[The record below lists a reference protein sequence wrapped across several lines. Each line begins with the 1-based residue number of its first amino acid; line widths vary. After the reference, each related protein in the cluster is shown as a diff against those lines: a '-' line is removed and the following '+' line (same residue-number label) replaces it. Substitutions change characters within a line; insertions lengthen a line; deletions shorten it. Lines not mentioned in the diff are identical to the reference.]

1 MALFAD
7 ARGIATAAI
16 AAWRAA
22 ALIVGTA
29 SVALAFCPSLALA
42 DAPAD
47 SGSEHILCSE
57 AAGPVALGSAQWN
70 GWGRGVENTR
80 YQPEPAIRATDV
92 AKLALKW
99 AFGYAGNSVSGQPTI
114 VDGRVFV
121 ASASGR
127 VYALDARTGCTFW
140 SLDAQSGVPTAISI
154 ADFGT
159 TRVLGQKKAPRSK
172 NTRRHKSN
180 TNAHLEVQKPPSAA
194 LFGDDKGA
202 VYAVDAE
209 KGTLLWKTQVDTHP
223 LARIVGTPTLYL
235 DRLYVA
241 VGSGE
246 AKAASDP
253 GHSCCTFRGSLAA
266 IDIASGRIVW
276 KTYLLPDEPLP
287 VAAGPGAT
295 GVQQFGPA
303 GAGIDAAP
311 TIDAGRGLVY
321 VTTGDSYHPSAQ
333 PTADAVVAVDLLDGK
348 VRWAKQLVDADG
360 GISGFT
366 SSPILRSLPS
376 GAEVILAGQQS
387 GIVYALDPNRAGEIL
402 WQTKASHAAGAI
414 DWGPA
419 ADHHSLYVAISGLGA
434 AGGSLAAIDIKTG
447 AKRWEAAAPAPA
459 CSWGAAAACPHAQ
472 AQAVTVV
479 PGAAFSG
486 SMDGHLRAYSTI
498 DGKVLWDY
506 DTAKDFTTV
515 NRVPAGGGSLDH
527 GGPTI
532 VNGVVYINSG
542 GDAHP
547 GNVLLAFSVD
557 GK

>member
-1 MALFAD
+1 MRPLAHV
-7 ARGIATAAI
+7 RGLAPAAI
-16 AAWRAA
+16 AAWRVA
-22 ALIVGTA
+22 ALIAG
-29 SVALAFCPSLALA
+29 VASLALA
-42 DAPAD
+42 ISPASALAEPPAD
-47 SGSEHILCSE
+47 GGTEHILCPQ

-92 AKLALKW
+92 AKLALRW
-99 AFGYAGNSVSGQPTI
+99 AFGYSGNSASGQPTI

-140 SLDAQSGVPTAISI
+140 SFDAQSGVPTAISI
-154 ADFGT
+154 AEFGA
-159 TRVLGQKKAPRSK
+159 TRVLGQKKVPRSK
-172 NTRRHKSN
+172 NSRRHQSN

-202 VYAVDAE
+202 VYAIDAE
-209 KGTLLWKTQVDTHP
+209 KGKLLWKTQVDAHP
-223 LARIVGTPTLYL
+223 LARIMGTPTLYL

-241 VGSGE
+241 VGSSE
-246 AKAASDP
+246 AKAALDP
-253 GHSCCTFRGSLAA
+253 AYPCCTFRGSLAA

-276 KTYLLPDEPLP
+276 KTHLMPDEPLP
-287 VAAGPGAT
+287 AATDLSGA
-295 GVQQFGPA
+295 QQFGPA

-311 TIDAGRGLVY
+311 TVDAGRSLVY
-321 VTTGDSYHPSAQ
+321 VTTGNSYHPSAQ
-333 PTADAVVAVDLLDGK
+333 PTADAIVAVDLLDGK
-348 VRWAKQLVDADG
+348 VRWVKQLLDADG
-360 GISGFT
+360 GASAFT
-366 SSPILRSLPS
+366 SSPILRTLPS
-376 GAEVILAGQQS
+376 GAEVILVGQQS

-402 WQTKASHAAGAI
+402 WQTKASRGAGAI

-419 ADHHSLYVAISGLGA
+419 ADHHSLYVALSSPGA
-434 AGGSLAAIDIKTG
+434 ADGSLAAIDIKSG

-459 CSWGAAAACPHAQ
+459 CSWGAAPACPHAQ
-472 AQAVTVV
+472 AQAVTVI

-506 DTAKDFTTV
+506 DTGKDFTTV

-532 VNGVVYINSG
+532 VNGVVYVNSGG

>member
-1 MALFAD
+1 MRPFAH
-7 ARGIATAAI
+7 ARGLAPVAI
-16 AAWRAA
+16 AARRVAA
-22 ALIVGTA
+22 WIAGA
-29 SVALAFCPSLALA
+29 SSVALAVYPACARAEPPA
-42 DAPAD
+42 DA
-47 SGSEHILCSE
+47 GTEHILCAQ
-57 AAGPVALGSAQWN
+57 AAGAVALGSAQWN

-99 AFGYAGNSVSGQPTI
+99 SFGYPGNSVAGQPTI

-140 SLDAQSGVPTAISI
+140 SFDAQSGVPTAISI
-154 ADFGT
+154 AEFGA
-159 TRVLGQKKAPRSK
+159 TRVLGQKKPPRTK
-172 NTRRHKSN
+172 NSRRHRSN
-180 TNAHLEVQKPPSAA
+180 TNAHLDVQKPPSAA

-202 VYAVDAE
+202 VYAIDAE
-209 KGTLLWKTQVDTHP
+209 KGTLLWKTQVDAHP
-223 LARIVGTPTLYL
+223 LARIEGTPTLYL

-241 VGSGE
+241 VGSSE
-246 AKAASDP
+246 AKAAADP
-253 GHSCCTFRGSLAA
+253 GHPCCTFRGSLAA
-266 IDIASGRIVW
+266 LDIASGRIVW
-276 KTYLLPDEPLP
+276 KTYLMPDEPLP
-287 VAAGPGAT
+287 VAAGTT

-303 GAGIDAAP
+303 GAGIDSAP
-311 TIDAGRGLVY
+311 TIDAGRSLIY
-321 VTTGDSYHPSAQ
+321 VTTGDSYHPSAR
-333 PTADAVVAVDLLDGK
+333 PAADAVVAVDLLDGK
-348 VRWAKQLVDADG
+348 VRWAKQLLDADG
-360 GISGFT
+360 GLSGFT

-376 GAEVILAGQQS
+376 GAQVILAGQQS

-414 DWGPA
+414 EWGPA
-419 ADHHSLYVAISGLGA
+419 ADHHALYVALSGPGA
-434 AGGSLAAIDIKTG
+434 TAGDLAAIDIKSG
-447 AKRWEAAAPAPA
+447 AKHWEAAAPTPA
-459 CSWGAAAACPHAQ
+459 CSWDAALACPHAQ
-472 AQAVTVV
+472 AQAVTVI

-486 SMDGHLRAYSTI
+486 SLDGHLRAYSTI

-506 DTAKDFTTV
+506 DTGKDFTTV
-515 NRVPAGGGSLDH
+515 NRVPASGGSLDH

-532 VNGVVYINSG
+532 VNGVVYVNSGG

>member
-1 MALFAD
+1 MRPIAHV
-7 ARGIATAAI
+7 RGLAPAAI
-16 AAWRAA
+16 AAWRVA
-22 ALIVGTA
+22 ALIAGAA
-29 SVALAFCPSLALA
+29 SVALAISPPRALA
-42 DAPAD
+42 QPPAD
-47 SGSEHILCSE
+47 GGPEHILCSQ

-70 GWGRGVENTR
+70 GWGRGAENTR

-92 AKLALKW
+92 AKLALRW
-99 AFGYAGNSVSGQPTI
+99 AFGYPGNSASGQPTI

-140 SLDAQSGVPTAISI
+140 SFDAQSGVPTTISI
-154 ADFGT
+154 AEFGA

-172 NTRRHKSN
+172 NTRRHQSN

-202 VYAVDAE
+202 VYAIDAE
-209 KGTLLWKTQVDTHP
+209 KGTLLWKTQVDAHP
-223 LARIVGTPTLYL
+223 LARIIGTPTLYL

-241 VGSGE
+241 IGSSE
-246 AKAASDP
+246 AKAALDP
-253 GHSCCTFRGSLAA
+253 AYPCCTFRGSLAA
-266 IDIASGRIVW
+266 IDIISGRIVW
-276 KTYLLPDEPLP
+276 KTHLMPDEPLP
-287 VAAGPGAT
+287 TAAGA
-295 GVQQFGPA
+295 QQFGPA

-321 VTTGDSYHPSAQ
+321 VTTGNSYHPNAQ
-333 PTADAVVAVDLLDGK
+333 PTSDAVVAVDLLDGK
-348 VRWAKQLVDADG
+348 VRWTKQLLDADG
-360 GISGFT
+360 GPSAFT

-387 GIVYALDPNRAGEIL
+387 GIVYALDPNRGGEIL

-419 ADHHSLYVAISGLGA
+419 ADHHSLYVALSGPGA
-434 AGGSLAAIDIKTG
+434 SAGSLAAIDIKSG
-447 AKRWEAAAPAPA
+447 AKRWEATAPAPA
-459 CSWGAAAACPHAQ
+459 CSWGAAPACPHAQ
-472 AQAVTVV
+472 AQAVTVI

-506 DTAKDFTTV
+506 DTGKDFTTV

-532 VNGVVYINSG
+532 VNGVVYVNSG
-542 GDAHP
+542 SGDAHP